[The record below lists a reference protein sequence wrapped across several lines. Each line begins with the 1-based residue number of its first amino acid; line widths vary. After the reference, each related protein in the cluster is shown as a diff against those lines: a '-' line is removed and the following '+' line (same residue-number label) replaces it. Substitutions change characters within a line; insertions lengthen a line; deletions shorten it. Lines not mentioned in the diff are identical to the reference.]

1 METLILSCV
10 IVDDEPMALNLVESY
25 VDKTPFLKLK
35 KKCGSAIEAVE
46 YLQNENVDVLF
57 LDIQMPDLTGL
68 ELSKMVSK
76 DTRIIFTTAF
86 DQYALEGFKVEALD
100 YLLKPFDY
108 AEFLTAA
115 NKARTWFNLLHVS
128 STSKNA
134 HKILTDSSDKKE
146 FLFVKSEYKQ
156 LRIKLSDVLYF
167 EGLKDYIKIWLKD
180 NPKPILTLMSLK
192 SLEEELPKSEFMR
205 VHRSFI
211 VSLKNIEVIE
221 RSQIIINKQRITVSE
236 QYKPTFLEFIN
247 QNSLNN

>member
-1 METLILSCV
+1 MMSNTKITCV
-10 IVDDEPMALNLVESY
+10 IVDDEPMALNLVENY
-25 VDKTPFLKLK
+25 VQKTPFLELK
-35 KKCGSAIEAVE
+35 QKCSSAIEAME
-46 YLQNENVDVLF
+46 FLKNAPVDLLF

-68 ELSKMVSK
+68 EFSKMLPK
-76 DTRIIFTTAF
+76 ETRVVFTTAF

-108 AEFLTAA
+108 AEFLAAA
-115 NKARTWFNLLHVS
+115 NKANTWFELKKGKQQNVVS
-128 STSKNA
+128 EA
-134 HKILTDSSDKKE
+134 KE

-156 LRIKLSDVLYF
+156 LRIKLADVLYF

-192 SLEEELPKSEFMR
+192 SLEAELPETQFMR

-211 VSLKNIEVIE
+211 VALKNIDVIE

-236 QYKPTFLEFIN
+236 QYKPKFLEFIN
-247 QNSLNN
+247 SNSLNS

>member
-1 METLILSCV
+1 MSNIKISCV

-25 VDKTPFLKLK
+25 VEKTPFLELK
-35 KKCGSAIEAVE
+35 QKCSSAIEAME
-46 YLQNENVDVLF
+46 FIKEQPVDLLF

-68 ELSKMVSK
+68 EFSKMLPK
-76 DTRIIFTTAF
+76 ETRVVFTTAF

-108 AEFLTAA
+108 AEFLAAA
-115 NKARTWFNLLHVS
+115 NKANHYFSLLRGTPQNEVS
-128 STSKNA
+128 EA
-134 HKILTDSSDKKE
+134 KE

-192 SLEEELPKSEFMR
+192 SLQEELPETQFLR

-221 RSQIIINKQRITVSE
+221 RSQIIINNQRITVSE
-236 QYKPTFLEFIN
+236 QYKPAFLEFVN
-247 QNSLNN
+247 SNSL

>member
-1 METLILSCV
+1 MSNIKITCV
-10 IVDDEPMALNLVESY
+10 IVDDEPMALNLVETY
-25 VDKTPFLKLK
+25 VQKTPFLELK
-35 KKCGSAIEAVE
+35 QKCSSAIEAME
-46 YLQNENVDVLF
+46 FIKEQPVDLLF
-57 LDIQMPDLTGL
+57 LDIQMPDLTGI
-68 ELSKMVSK
+68 EFSKMLPK
-76 DTRIIFTTAF
+76 ETRVVFTTAF

-108 AEFLTAA
+108 AEFLAAA
-115 NKARTWFNLLHVS
+115 NKANHYFSLLKGTLQNEVS
-128 STSKNA
+128 EV
-134 HKILTDSSDKKE
+134 KE

-192 SLEEELPKSEFMR
+192 SLQEELPESQFLR

-221 RSQIIINKQRITVSE
+221 RSQIIINNQRITVSE
-236 QYKPTFLEFIN
+236 QYKSAFLEFVN
-247 QNSLNN
+247 SNSL

>member
-1 METLILSCV
+1 MEAVEITCM
-10 IVDDEPMALNLVESY
+10 IVDDEPMAVNLVESY
-25 VDKTPFLKLK
+25 VDKTPYLTLK
-35 KKCGSAIEAVE
+35 KKCNSAIEAMQFLNTE
-46 YLQNENVDVLF
+46 KVDLLF

-68 ELSKMVSK
+68 EFSKMLSKE
-76 DTRIIFTTAF
+76 TRVIFTTAF

-115 NKARTWFNLLHVS
+115 NKALDWFTLVKRKTTTTKVS
-128 STSKNA
+128 EA
-134 HKILTDSSDKKE
+134 KE

-156 LRIKLSDVLYF
+156 LRIKLADVLYF

-192 SLEEELPKSEFMR
+192 SLEEDLPSSQFMR

-211 VSLKNIEVIE
+211 VALKYVEVIE

-236 QYKPTFLEFIN
+236 HYKPKFLEYIN
-247 QNSLNN
+247 NNSLNS

>member
-1 METLILSCV
+1 MSHIKISCV

-25 VDKTPFLKLK
+25 VNKTPFLELK
-35 KKCGSAIEAVE
+35 QKCSSAIEAME
-46 YLQNENVDVLF
+46 FIKEQPVDLLF
-57 LDIQMPDLTGL
+57 LDIQMPDLTGI
-68 ELSKMVSK
+68 EFSKMLPK
-76 DTRIIFTTAF
+76 ETRVIFTTAF

-108 AEFLTAA
+108 AEFLAAA
-115 NKARTWFNLLHVS
+115 NKASTWFKLLKGKPQNEVS
-128 STSKNA
+128 EA
-134 HKILTDSSDKKE
+134 KE

-192 SLEEELPKSEFMR
+192 SLQEELPGTQFLR

-221 RSQIIINKQRITVSE
+221 RSQIIINNQRITVSE
-236 QYKPTFLEFIN
+236 QYKPAFLEFVN
-247 QNSLNN
+247 SNSL

>member
-1 METLILSCV
+1 MENLLLNCV

-25 VDKTPFLKLK
+25 VEKTPFLVLK
-35 KKCGSAIEAVE
+35 NKYNSAIEALNYVTE
-46 YLQNENVDVLF
+46 HPVDLLF

-68 ELSKMVSK
+68 EFSKMLPKQTKV
-76 DTRIIFTTAF
+76 IFTTAF
-86 DQYALEGFKVEALD
+86 NKYAIEGYKVDALD

-115 NKARTWFNLLHVS
+115 NKAKAWFELVRKSNVQPVGKTTLVS
-128 STSKNA
+128 PKQ
-134 HKILTDSSDKKE
+134 E

-156 LRIKLSDVLYF
+156 LRIKLDDVLYF
-167 EGLKDYIKIWLKD
+167 EGLKDYIKIWIK
-180 NPKPILTLMSLK
+180 NEPKAILTLMSLK
-192 SLEEELPKSEFMR
+192 SLEAQLPEDDFMR

-236 QYKPTFLEFIN
+236 QYKPKFLEFLIK
-247 QNSLNN
+247 NSLNL